1 MRKIFDQNDQ
11 INVSQI
17 GMNNSNISLIAIII
31 TV

>member
-17 GMNNSNISLIAIII
+17 GMKNSNISLIAIII